1 MPYKHSPFAFD
12 DVFRECVLAISIRF
26 FYRLLSLVI
35 RCCFLFL
42 LATTVAPP
50 AFKTGRRDVCFTC
63 FNCLVNSLQLPK
75 NFLRNSAA
83 VNVLRIRLVIHK
95 AALRFQVQHAREY
108 HESIIKETYIIIKF
122 ALTEAKLFV
131 VLFYTFLAFLFGIHF
146 CCFFSFLLSSCV
158 CVCLV
163 LLLLF
168 LLLLN

>member
-50 AFKTGRRDVCFTC
+50 AFKTGRRDVCFTF

-122 ALTEAKLFV
+122 ALTEAQLFV
-131 VLFYTFLAFLFGIHF
+131 VLFILF
-146 CCFFSFLLSSCV
+146 
-158 CVCLV
+158 
-163 LLLLF
+163 
-168 LLLLN
+168 